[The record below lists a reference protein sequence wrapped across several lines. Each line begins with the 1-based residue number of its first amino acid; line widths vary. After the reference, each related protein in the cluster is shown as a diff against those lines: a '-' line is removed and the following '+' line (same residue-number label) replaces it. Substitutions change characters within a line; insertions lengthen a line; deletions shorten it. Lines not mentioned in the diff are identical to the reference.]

1 MIDENPKVDFNPEV
15 TIVRI
20 ATTEDVTVLRELYE
34 RSKLEGQLR
43 INDTGADLDHLMDA
57 YFECKDSGF
66 WVAENESSIVGM
78 VGVQRISENVPEI
91 RRLRVRD
98 GFRRRGIGA
107 MLMEHA
113 ITFCRDK
120 QFLKIVLDVR
130 IERSPAINM
139 FDKFGFSHGRER
151 DMNGRKLLDFYL
163 DLYSDATD
171 TRID

>member
-1 MIDENPKVDFNPEV
+1 MIDESAKVQFNPEV
-15 TIVRI
+15 TIVRS
-20 ATTEDVTVLRELYE
+20 ATDGDVPILRELYE

-43 INDTGADLDHLMDA
+43 INDTGADLDHLVEG

-66 WVAENESSIVGM
+66 WVAENESSIIGM
-78 VGVQRISENVPEI
+78 VGVQRISDNSAEI

-98 GFRRRGIGA
+98 GYRRRGIGA

-113 ITFCRDK
+113 ITFCREK
-120 QFLKIVLDVR
+120 QYLKVVLDVR

-151 DMNGRKLLDFYL
+151 DMNGRKLIDFYL
-163 DLYSDATD
+163 DLYSDTTD
-171 TRID
+171 TRIN